1 MVIHSP
7 NVNEERRAGG
17 ASPLWQ
23 AGAAAG
29 AEIGT
34 CLPWERGAGPRA
46 AVKRQSKSNG
56 FGETDAGTVVS
67 VWSPGVVKCDFSPK
81 YPMAR

>member
-1 MVIHSP
+1 MH
-7 NVNEERRAGG
+7 EERRAGG

>member
-1 MVIHSP
+1 M
-7 NVNEERRAGG
+7 
-17 ASPLWQ
+17 
-23 AGAAAG
+23 
-29 AEIGT
+29 
-34 CLPWERGAGPRA
+34 PWERGAGPRA